1 MAAIGAV
8 VLTGLVFSGRVFN
21 MLVDRWLPVA
31 PDEVRPARSNL
42 GCGLGAAAFGAGL
55 CGIGLFGQWVWGDP
69 TWIAALMWAPVFLI
83 PGLMMVGWWA
93 SRRIWVGSEGLQTRS
108 WRGVR
113 RAFGWSE
120 VTRIRGRYW
129 FDLVVVEMTTG
140 KPIRLHA
147 QSEGLEALFDMAWR
161 RSIPFENFEPF
172 VKAGRM
178 VLPDR
183 P

>member
-1 MAAIGAV
+1 
-8 VLTGLVFSGRVFN
+8 
-21 MLVDRWLPVA
+21 
-31 PDEVRPARSNL
+31 L

-83 PGLMMVGWWA
+83 PGLLMVGWWA